1 MCPQSFQK
9 EGQYKLK
16 LTSKLKGGI
25 FSQLEILLTMCKDTA
40 SQQPGIPLSFPTHID
55 LQRLISELC
64 PANESSAEVKCKLAV
79 TKTEKKNTINHG
91 VLVRY

>member
-1 MCPQSFQK
+1 MCR
-9 EGQYKLK
+9 
-16 LTSKLKGGI
+16 
-25 FSQLEILLTMCKDTA
+25 DTA

-79 TKTEKKNTINHG
+79 TKTGKKIIINHG
-91 VLVRY
+91 FWSGTNLIYHRTQIQCCKSKHSFSDR

>member
-1 MCPQSFQK
+1 
-9 EGQYKLK
+9 
-16 LTSKLKGGI
+16 
-25 FSQLEILLTMCKDTA
+25 MCKDTA

-79 TKTEKKNTINHG
+79 TKTEKKLQLIMGFWSGPNLIYHRT
-91 VLVRY
+91 LLLR

>member
-1 MCPQSFQK
+1 
-9 EGQYKLK
+9 
-16 LTSKLKGGI
+16 
-25 FSQLEILLTMCKDTA
+25 MCKDTA

-91 VLVRY
+91 VLVRYQFDLP